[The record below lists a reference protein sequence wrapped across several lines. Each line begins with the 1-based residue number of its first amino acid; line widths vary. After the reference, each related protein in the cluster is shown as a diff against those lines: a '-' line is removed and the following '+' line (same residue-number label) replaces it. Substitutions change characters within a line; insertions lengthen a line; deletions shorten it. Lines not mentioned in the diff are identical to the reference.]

1 MKNTINTFNDWQRK
15 DIERLKKINNS
26 KFTLNIQH
34 IAVLGFIILCI
45 YFLISCKPT
54 TYIVSSYDKS
64 ETTVGYVYL
73 LKKTTFPKFYRELY
87 TSNMCS
93 CMMPGDTIYFTRDND
108 SLVPNKVR
116 YRK

>member
-1 MKNTINTFNDWQRK
+1 MGHYTSATPLAVHAYMPLIIKGMKVHPENPILFD
-15 DIERLKKINNS
+15 
-26 KFTLNIQH
+26 
-34 IAVLGFIILCI
+34 FIILCI